1 MSDLIIIV
9 ILILLNGI
17 FSMSEVALISAR
29 KSNLS
34 AAAKKGSRKAAAAL
48 KLAEEP
54 DRFLSTV
61 QIGITLIGILTGLF
75 SGASLSGE
83 FASWLESTGLPAA
96 TAKVVAQT
104 VIVLIVTFLSIVVG
118 ELFPKRIGLNASNR
132 VAMAVARPMQ
142 FLSVVTLPAVWL
154 LSRSTALL
162 LKLFGLSKES
172 SKVTEEEIKSVIR
185 EGTDAGEVKDL
196 EQDIMLR
203 ALAMGDQHVSSIM
216 TPRIELVTLD
226 SDMTPSRVREIIR
239 KDTHNCYPLF
249 DAAHESIVGV
259 VHLKDI
265 LFDLCSDSFNL
276 RDFARPGNF
285 IPETMQA
292 YDALEILRHKG
303 VHCGLVCDEYGEVQ
317 GMVTL
322 CDVLGGLVGSVEVG
336 KDEAFILE
344 RADGQSWLVEG
355 QCPVYDFMLHF
366 DLDEQTIPSGF
377 TTIAGLV
384 LEQLKRIPHTGESIA
399 YKGLTLEVVD
409 MDGVRIDKILVTYSS
424 TPSGSES

>member
-29 KSNLS
+29 KSRLS
-34 AAAKKGSRKAAAAL
+34 SAAKKGSRNAATAL

-75 SGASLSGE
+75 SGAALSGD
-83 FASWLESTGLPAA
+83 FAAWLASAGMSAA
-96 TAKVVAQT
+96 TARVVAQT
-104 VIVLIVTFLSIVVG
+104 VIVIIVTYLSIVVG
-118 ELFPKRIGLNASNR
+118 ELFPKRIGLNASDR
-132 VAMAVARPMQ
+132 VAMAVARPMH

-162 LKLFGLSKES
+162 VRLFGLNKES
-172 SKVTEEEIKSVIR
+172 NRVTEEEIKSVIR

-203 ALAMGDQHVSSIM
+203 ALAMGDQRVSSIM
-216 TPRIELVTLD
+216 TPKIDLVTLD
-226 SDMTPSRVREIIR
+226 VDMPADRIKEIIR
-239 KDTHNCYPLF
+239 QDTHSCYPVY
-249 DAAHESIVGV
+249 DADHSSIIGI
-259 VHLKDI
+259 VHLKDMI
-265 LFDLCSDSFNL
+265 FDICSRDFNL
-276 RDFARPGNF
+276 ADAVKPGTF
-285 IPETMQA
+285 IPEIMQA
-292 YDALEILRHKG
+292 YDTLGILRHKG

-336 KDEAFILE
+336 TDDAFIIT
-344 RADGQSWLVEG
+344 RADGHSWLVDG
-355 QCPVYDFMLHF
+355 QCPIYDFMLHF
-366 DLDEQTIPSGF
+366 DLDGEAIPSGY
-377 TTIAGLV
+377 TTIAGLI
-384 LEQLKRIPHTGESIA
+384 LEQLQKIPRPGDSVT
-399 YKGLTLEVVD
+399 YRGLTLEVVD
-409 MDGVRIDKILVTYSS
+409 MDGVRIDKLLVTRAS
-424 TPSGSES
+424 